1 MKEYLAVLSDED
13 KIKFEKAVFKEVEKY
28 YPVQKNGE
36 IIFRFPRLF
45 FTAVK

>member
-1 MKEYLAVLSDED
+1 MKEYLAVLSDDD
-13 KIKFEKAVFKEVEKY
+13 KTKFEKAVYKEVQKY
-28 YPVQKNGE
+28 YPVQQNGE